1 MTKFCCFD
9 RISTFATFAVL
20 PEITPWPREVLI
32 NPSGKADVHFDLPS
46 IEQKHG
52 FGFAAS
58 ASGSARIGMG
68 PSLVIFPMPGVPIT
82 INPMMNAEVRAMG
95 TLNMPVGSL
104 LQESTQLATQSHV
117 SWAAKS

>member
-1 MTKFCCFD
+1 M
-9 RISTFATFAVL
+9 L

-32 NPSGKADVHFDLPS
+32 NPSGKADVDFDLPS

-68 PSLVIFPMPGVPIT
+68 PSLVIFP
-82 INPMMNAEVRAMG
+82 NARCADYHQSMMNAEVRAMG

>member
-1 MTKFCCFD
+1 MD
-9 RISTFATFAVL
+9 
-20 PEITPWPREVLI
+20 
-32 NPSGKADVHFDLPS
+32 FDLPS
-46 IEQKHG
+46 IEQKNG

-104 LQESTQLATQSHV
+104 LQESTQLATRSHV
-117 SWAAKS
+117 SWAAKFSNSFTFFMDFNTLQYSSRFQLRTDILQ